1 VWEKICGR
9 IKSGK
14 NSWTGDRKM
23 EKETNKKFKHMTM
36 EDRIE
41 IQECLD
47 KGITFKAIGRRIS
60 KDQTTVSKE
69 VKKHLVYTACKVIY
83 RDKSGNEISPPTCP
97 KLLKTPFV
105 CNPCEKKRCSCPY
118 RKQKY
123 IAKDAQREYEALL
136 VEAREGMPMNRAEF
150 FDADRIIAEGFEM
163 GQHLYQIQQSNDLN
177 MSKSAV
183 YRNLHKGYLSVSP
196 IRFPRVVKF
205 KPRRKKPTEYI
216 PKALKVGRTY
226 TDFLSHIEENEISA
240 WVEMD
245 TVIGRIGGKV
255 ILTLHFKM
263 CNFMCGV
270 LLCNKTSA
278 EVSAKILALKN
289 IFAENDLSFGNVFPL
304 ILTDNGGEFADVFS
318 IENDLKGNKETR
330 LFFCDPYQSSQ
341 KPNVEKN
348 HTLFRDIVPKGESFD
363 SFTQETVN
371 LIFSH
376 VNSVNRK
383 VLNGKTPCEIF
394 SFTYGVNITT
404 LLGVIPVPANEV
416 IQSSK
421 LLKK

>member
-1 VWEKICGR
+1 
-9 IKSGK
+9 
-14 NSWTGDRKM
+14 M
-23 EKETNKKFKHMTM
+23 EKATNKKFKHMTI

-47 KGITFKAIGRRIS
+47 KGMTFKAIGRRIS

-69 VKKHLVYTACKVIY
+69 VKKHLVYSPSKVTH
-83 RDKSGNEISPPTCP
+83 RDKAGNEIPPPTCP
-97 KLLKTPFV
+97 KLLKSPFV
-105 CNPCEKKRCSCPY
+105 CNPCEKKRYSCPY
-118 RKQKY
+118 QKQKY
-123 IAKDAQREYEALL
+123 VAKDAQREYEALL
-136 VEAREGMPMNRAEF
+136 VEAREGVPMNRAEF
-150 FDADRIIAEGFEM
+150 FETDRIIAEGLEK

-196 IRFPRVVKF
+196 VKFPRVVKF
-205 KPRRKKPTEYI
+205 KPRRKKPLEYI
-216 PKALKVGRTY
+216 PKALKIGRTY
-226 TDFLSHIEENEISA
+226 TDFQHHIGENEISS

-255 ILTLHFKM
+255 ILTLHFKF
-263 CNFMCGV
+263 CNFMCG
-270 LLCNKTSA
+270 LLLSNKTSA
-278 EVSAKILALKN
+278 EVSTKILALKN
-289 IFAENDLSFGNVFPL
+289 TFQENNLSFGNIFPL
-304 ILTDNGGEFADVFS
+304 ILTDNGGEFADVFC
-318 IENDLKGNKETR
+318 IENDFEGNQEAS

-363 SFTQETVN
+363 NFTQETVN

-383 VLNGKTPCEIF
+383 VLNGKTPYEMF
-394 SFTYGVNITT
+394 AFTYGDIIAA
-404 LLGVIPVPANEV
+404 LLGIKPIPANEV
-416 IQSSK
+416 IQSPK